1 MLVLLVVLC
10 PPLAVLFAA
19 PSQAPKNL
27 GLTLLLYVPGVLHA
41 RSVVSRYYV
50 TRRYD
55 SLMRALDARTAP
67 AVSAVAVG
75 RAA

>member
-41 RSVVSRYYV
+41 RSVVSRYYA
-50 TRRYD
+50 TRRYE
-55 SLMRALDARTAP
+55 SLMRVLDARAVP
-67 AVSAVAVG
+67 AAVA